1 MCFSPIHSDRQ
12 SAGSSI
18 RSMFDHTTV
27 ESTAMVEERQVAHL
41 HDCRCNQRKYDPVS
55 GPVEAEEFYKGS

>member
-1 MCFSPIHSDRQ
+1 
-12 SAGSSI
+12 
-18 RSMFDHTTV
+18 MFDHTTV

-41 HDCRCNQRKYDPVS
+41 HDCQCNQTKYDPVS